1 MNKWILNLIKDF
13 LPELLKKHLGTDNE
27 KVNEIMADLEKQRL
41 NAFSGFLERGGIL
54 HLFYVYSLLIINQ
67 HIIVP
72 YISAFTK
79 KAIYV
84 QPIPEE
90 LTYLVMALGATILGK
105 KYMDKRID
113 K

>member
-1 MNKWILNLIKDF
+1 MIKDF

-67 HIIVP
+67 HIAVP
-72 YISAFTK
+72 YISALTK

-105 KYMDKRID
+105 KYMDKKID

>member
-1 MNKWILNLIKDF
+1 MGSKYILNIIKNF
-13 LPELLKKHLGTDNE
+13 LPELLKKHLSDDG

-41 NAFSGFLERGGIL
+41 NAFSGLIERGGIL
-54 HLFYVYSLLIINQ
+54 HLFYVYSILIINQ

-72 YISAFTK
+72 YFSAFTG

-105 KYMDKRID
+105 KYMDKKID

>member
-1 MNKWILNLIKDF
+1 MHKWILNLIKDF

-67 HIIVP
+67 HIVVP
-72 YISAFTK
+72 YISAFTT